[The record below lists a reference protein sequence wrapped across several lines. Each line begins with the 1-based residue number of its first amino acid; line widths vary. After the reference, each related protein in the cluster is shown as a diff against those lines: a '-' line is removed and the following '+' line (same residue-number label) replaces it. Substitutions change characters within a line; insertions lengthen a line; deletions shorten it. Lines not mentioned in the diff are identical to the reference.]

1 MCVSSNSRLLLHYL
15 LVGVS
20 YKAVGE
26 SHGTPRQPPQE
37 QLMSVL
43 EKRKLDGHRARCED
57 VVRQTRLPKITLH
70 RAFLKCTET
79 CPQVAQPPRGEGG
92 KQVKNLSEHS
102 GCAQRYEGNARPA

>member
-26 SHGTPRQPPQE
+26 SHGTLRQPPQE

-43 EKRKLDGHRARCED
+43 EKKLDGHRARCED
-57 VVRQTRLPKITLH
+57 VVRQTRLPKITLYG
-70 RAFLKCTET
+70 AFLKCTET
-79 CPQVAQPPRGEGG
+79 LPPGGTAAQGRGR
-92 KQVKNLSEHS
+92 KASEKLK
-102 GCAQRYEGNARPA
+102 